1 MNKINLIE
9 HTTAVARCHVLDIG
23 RDILECTFVNIV

>member
-9 HTTAVARCHVLDIG
+9 HTTAAARFHVLDIG
-23 RDILECTFVNIV
+23 RDILECTSVNIV